1 MINYLDKDSKILTA
15 FCLSVSKADFKD
27 LFWEKQSL
35 FIMTFIR
42 ERSLSM
48 AHIGAEE
55 ILSEEL
61 KIP

>member
-1 MINYLDKDSKILTA
+1 MIPIFSPLGWNM
-15 FCLSVSKADFKD
+15 F
-27 LFWEKQSL
+27 Q
-35 FIMTFIR
+35 FIR

-48 AHIGAEE
+48 AHIGEEE